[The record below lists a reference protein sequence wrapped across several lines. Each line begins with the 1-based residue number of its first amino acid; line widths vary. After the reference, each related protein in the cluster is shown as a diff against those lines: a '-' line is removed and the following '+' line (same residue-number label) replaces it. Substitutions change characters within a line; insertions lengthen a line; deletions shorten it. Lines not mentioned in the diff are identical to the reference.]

1 MKYSKK
7 TKIIHFPRGSNE
19 NLITF
24 VNEVICDVIS
34 LDQNYPKEIIK
45 IAQKKKMT
53 IQGNLNPSILV
64 QGGFQLEEKTKQILE
79 EFKHNRHIF
88 NLSHGVLPN
97 TPITNIE
104 QTINIVRNHETTK

>member
-1 MKYSKK
+1 MGEGCKGD
-7 TKIIHFPRGSNE
+7 RGDSA
-19 NLITF
+19 
-24 VNEVICDVIS
+24 
-34 LDQNYPKEIIK
+34 K
-45 IAQKKKMT
+45 KKKMT